1 MKILSSIL
9 GRLDAPEIIRALRG
23 NGRQTVVACVQLLL
37 LGDQIEVALKLK
49 GRGSVARRK
58 YILESIR
65 PDLKTIA
72 LGMVLGKKKLRK
84 RALAA
89 YKAVKSL

>member
-1 MKILSSIL
+1 MSIPSPLL
-9 GRLDAPEIIRALRG
+9 GNLDAPEIIRAFKG
-23 NGRQTVVACVQLLL
+23 NGRQALVCCVQLLL
-37 LGDQIEVALKLK
+37 LRDQIKAALELK

-89 YKAVKSL
+89 YKAVKDL